1 MDCAPGG
8 EKGAEEEEEQF
19 SEAGDRGQGGIRKE
33 GVVEGRLGSDEL
45 GEKERDWCH
54 DPNPEREVLHR
65 ALLHRACSGAA
76 TAALTCATMAEDRS
90 RPTKTLSRLLIF
102 RRRPSTCSS
111 LSSSP
116 PIPSFSRCPPAP
128 HPSMAS
134 PTSRPPPPTP
144 PSPPP
149 HPLPP

>member
-76 TAALTCATMAEDRS
+76 SAALTCATMAEDRS
-90 RPTKTLSRLLIF
+90 RPTKTLSPLLIF
-102 RRRPSTCSS
+102 RRRASTCSS
-111 LSSSP
+111 LASRPS
-116 PIPSFSRCPPAP
+116 IPSFSRCAWVAERA
-128 HPSMAS
+128 MVS
-134 PTSRPPPPTP
+134 PR
-144 PSPPP
+144 
-149 HPLPP
+149 